1 MVSVL
6 HKNCIVDNIFF
17 CCPGSIISS
26 MTVRAIYGKHRAD
39 LDASNLV
46 NSEVLASS
54 RSKARSSG
62 TLEEQKAVFFQ
73 KWQDDAN
80 KRVSEFDK

>member
-1 MVSVL
+1 
-6 HKNCIVDNIFF
+6 
-17 CCPGSIISS
+17 

-54 RSKARSSG
+54 RSKARSSR